1 VRTTNSSTVIANK
14 PAPGEPYR
22 WKSEKEM
29 NIQIIKVGVD
39 HCYIIQQE
47 SAILVDGGM
56 PGEFNKFSKRLKHI
70 GIHPKEI
77 KAIVIT
83 HCHWDHIGCTKEIKD
98 LTGAKVMV
106 QKYEK
111 DILIKGERAMPPAV
125 TRWGKIFS
133 TFLNSWSKKFSIKP
147 SEVDIVIGEEDYSLE
162 EFGIKG
168 KIVFTPG
175 HSPGSI
181 SVVLDSGEA
190 FVGDMAMNGLPLTI
204 GPKLPIFAEDMS
216 ALKNSWKKLI
226 DKGVKKIY
234 PAHGKPFSIEKMM
247 KRVK

>member
-1 VRTTNSSTVIANK
+1 MDIH
-14 PAPGEPYR
+14 
-22 WKSEKEM
+22 
-29 NIQIIKVGVD
+29 IIKGGVGNY
-39 HCYIIQQE
+39 YIIKHE
-47 SAILVDGGM
+47 STILIDAGM
-56 PGEFNKFSKRLKHI
+56 PGEFNKFSKGLKDI
-70 GIHPKEI
+70 GINPKEI

-83 HCHWDHIGCTKEIKD
+83 HCHWDHIGCAKKIKD
-98 LTGAKVMV
+98 MTGAKVVV

-111 DILIKGERAMPPAV
+111 DLLIKGEIVIPPSV
-125 TRWGKIFS
+125 TRWGKI
-133 TFLNSWSKKFSIKP
+133 LAVLLKVWSKKFSIEP

-204 GPKLPIFAEDMS
+204 GPNLPIFAEDMS
-216 ALKNSWKKLI
+216 VLKNSWRKLI
-226 DKGVKKIY
+226 DKGAKKIY
-234 PAHGKPFSIEKMM
+234 PAHGKPFPIEKLM
-247 KRVK
+247 KKVVL